1 MSWYIA
7 LLSAVLA
14 ALLLVGGAAALVSG
28 WVMPWQRGYVHRTGF
43 FGWGQLMTGAALA
56 LQAST
61 ALLDRGSR
69 SDVHLVGI
77 ACLLGG
83 LALLV
88 LSKRPRPHH

>member
-1 MSWYIA
+1 MSGYIA

-14 ALLLVGGAAALVSG
+14 ALLLVGGAATLVGG
-28 WVMPWQRGYVHRTGF
+28 WVMPWQRGHVHRTGL

-56 LQAST
+56 LQAFT
-61 ALLDRGSR
+61 ALLDRASR

-88 LSKRPRPHH
+88 LSKRPRPDH